1 LLHLP
6 DGHSLGAQF
15 VEGVASD
22 LHGCA
27 DRQQRHDAGHDQ
39 VRPARP
45 SAEHTQRRQHHGD
58 IAQRIVAAAQP
69 DTAHVAVAFTV
80 GIEHERHG
88 DVGQQCDGADDAHRR
103 GLGHAGI
110 DEVVDR
116 DYQDEQ
122 AEQTHGQ
129 CLGQRRPGPHDH
141 AHAQHEQ
148 ADTVVGRIAE
158 EVQRVGQQR
167 DRTGPH
173 AGADLHREHRQVD
186 QQRDPENPPIAPAH
200 RCAGAT
206 TVAAISCHVRRLGM
220 SMALR

>member
-1 LLHLP
+1 MARLRWPSPRAQPLGLRSVENAKLCVRRLLHLP

-15 VEGVASD
+15 VEGVAGD

-69 DTAHVAVAFTV
+69 DTAHAAVAFTV

-116 DYQDEQ
+116 DY
-122 AEQTHGQ
+122 
-129 CLGQRRPGPHDH
+129 RMNRPNRPMVSALASD
-141 AHAQHEQ
+141 A
-148 ADTVVGRIAE
+148 R
-158 EVQRVGQQR
+158 
-167 DRTGPH
+167 
-173 AGADLHREHRQVD
+173 
-186 QQRDPENPPIAPAH
+186 PA
-200 RCAGAT
+200 
-206 TVAAISCHVRRLGM
+206 
-220 SMALR
+220 